1 MKELDQYIRDYTGQE
16 DDIFT
21 SLRGVKIGELLPS
34 GGPLD
39 FFYDNIDNPSTTIFL
54 KTKKKAKFFYADTDE
69 FLSCIIDEKPHWV
82 LDIDKNILRLNLV
95 YDINGSTMPLVF
107 VFDITKDNY
116 RMVLKLLS
124 KKGVFDLYFLSIL
137 YGGFVLEKRLKLSIP
152 KSILK
157 TLKNIK

>member
-1 MKELDQYIRDYTGQE
+1 MKELDHYIRDYTGQE

-21 SLRGVKIGELLPS
+21 SLRGVKTGELLPS

-39 FFYDNIDNPSTTIFL
+39 FFYDNIDNPSTAIFL

-69 FLSCIIDEKPHWV
+69 FISNIIDGNPHWV
-82 LDIDKNILRLNLV
+82 LDIDKNILRLNLI
-95 YDINGSTMPLVF
+95 YDISGSAIPLVF
-107 VFDITKDNY
+107 IFDITKDNY
-116 RMVLKLLS
+116 RTVLKLLA

-137 YGGFVLEKRLKLSIP
+137 YGGFVLEKRVKLIIP

-157 TLKNIK
+157 TFKSIK

>member
-1 MKELDQYIRDYTGQE
+1 MKELDHYIRDYTGQE

-21 SLRGVKIGELLPS
+21 SLRGVKTGDLLPS

-69 FLSCIIDEKPHWV
+69 FLSNILDVNPHWV
-82 LDIDKNILRLNLV
+82 LDIDKNILRLNLI
-95 YDINGSTMPLVF
+95 YDINGSTVPLVF
-107 VFDITKDNY
+107 IFDIAKDNY
-116 RMVLKLLS
+116 RTVLKLLA

-137 YGGFVLEKRLKLSIP
+137 YGGFVLEKRVKLNIP

-157 TLKNIK
+157 TFKSIK